1 MGPREVFQLFDDLRI
16 GIGPLGIFHDGRR
29 RQEKQ
34 RGFPQIERGQ
44 VPLERI
50 DGAVG
55 PAIELRQGQ
64 WQTPDQFL
72 VKKGG
77 VIHDSRT
84 APCCERSTL
93 T

>member
-1 MGPREVFQLFDDLRI
+1 MAVDAKQ
-16 GIGPLGIFHDGRR
+16 
-29 RQEKQ
+29 KQ

-44 VPLERI
+44 VSLERI

-55 PAIELRQGQ
+55 AAIELGQGQ
-64 WQTPDQFL
+64 WKTPDQFL

>member
-1 MGPREVFQLFDDLRI
+1 MA
-16 GIGPLGIFHDGRR
+16 
-29 RQEKQ
+29 
-34 RGFPQIERGQ
+34 
-44 VPLERI
+44 LERI
-50 DGAVG
+50 DGAVS

-64 WQTPDQFL
+64 RETPDQFL